1 MPLLLKSSLVLGITL
16 LCTDIAVSQV
26 RTFTERPQ
34 VLLGLRTNRSP
45 FIALVDIDG
54 DGDLDALVA
63 NGRHW
68 PQQNEVFI
76 NNGSGRF
83 MMRYPL
89 GTDSRTSYSIPTAD
103 PQRHLPQ

>member
-1 MPLLLKSSLVLGITL
+1 MALSFKAPLLVAISV
-16 LCTDIAVSQV
+16 LCTDVAVSQV

-34 VLLGLRTNRSP
+34 VLLGLRTDRSP

-54 DGDLDALVA
+54 DDDLDALVA
-63 NGRHW
+63 SGRHW

-89 GTDSRTSYSIPTAD
+89 GLDSRTSYSIPSAEAW
-103 PQRHLPQ
+103 PFP